1 MDLKTLKKTV
11 TEKITALSQREK
23 IIFAITLTTAVFV
36 VLHMMLYSPA
46 LKKVKL
52 KRQMLQNI
60 KKEVEAINLILSS
73 QAVVQKVQP
82 PEKITLPDAED
93 LSGMLAAISREANIA
108 SVDFISI
115 SPEGFEYRDKFIEMK
130 VKIELRVRSRELYDF
145 LKNIETRHKLFLIQN
160 LKFETNSVLYPTG
173 IAILKAG
180 TYLRKKQ

>member
-1 MDLKTLKKTV
+1 MDI
-11 TEKITALSQREK
+11 KIIKSAVKAKFEALSQREK
-23 IIFAITLTTAVFV
+23 IIFAATVAVAVFV
-36 VLHMMLYSPA
+36 VFQMMLYSPA
-46 LKKVKL
+46 SKKVKL
-52 KRQMLQNI
+52 KRQMLQDI

-73 QAVVQKVQP
+73 QTVVQKAPP

-115 SPEGFEYRDKFIEMK
+115 APEGFEYKDRFIEMK

-145 LKNIETRHKLFLIQN
+145 LKNIETRHKLFMIN
-160 LKFETNSVLYPTG
+160 DLKFETNSALYPSG

>member
-1 MDLKTLKKTV
+1 MDLKAIKKTV

-23 IIFAITLTTAVFV
+23 IIFALTITTAVFV

-52 KRQMLQNI
+52 KRQMLQDI
-60 KKEVEAINLILSS
+60 QKEVEAVNLILSS
-73 QAVVQKVQP
+73 QAVVQKAPP

-108 SVDFISI
+108 RVDFISI

-130 VKIELRVRSRELYDF
+130 VKLELRVRSRELYDF

-160 LKFETNSVLYPTG
+160 LKFETNSALYPAG

-180 TYLRKKQ
+180 TYLMKKQ